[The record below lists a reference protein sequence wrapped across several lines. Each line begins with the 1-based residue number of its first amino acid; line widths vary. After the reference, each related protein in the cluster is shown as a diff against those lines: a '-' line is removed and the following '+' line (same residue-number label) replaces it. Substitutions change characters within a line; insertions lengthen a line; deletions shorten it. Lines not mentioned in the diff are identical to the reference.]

1 MAQVSLFLTGLKQ
14 SISPMFG
21 VIDVHTFR
29 PKYIQGFH
37 FEIHIANFT
46 SLHLHCKKEQKNW
59 PGLEND
65 CFNEKDKNVS
75 FYPLTSKFLKR

>member
-1 MAQVSLFLTGLKQ
+1 MTQVSLFLKILKQ

-21 VIDVHTFR
+21 VIDGHTFR

-46 SLHLHCKKEQKNW
+46 SLHLYCKKEEKNRA
-59 PGLEND
+59 GLEND
-65 CFNEKDKNVS
+65 CFNEKDGNVS
-75 FYPLTSKFLKR
+75 YSRIP